1 MLRIKVTLKM
11 TYASYNFF
19 DIPAIPRSLA
29 AGLFIS
35 TPLLFTGAWHCNVAL

>member
-29 AGLFIS
+29 AGLFI
-35 TPLLFTGAWHCNVAL
+35 FWG